1 MEADG
6 NMGEGERN
14 KKTRQVWRGALLSA
28 CLLACG
34 LSVNAFV
41 PESVSLKGEG
51 NKVDVQMSPVEKDT
65 VSLQLSME
73 VQVTKGAS
81 AASVSFEFDQGLAGS
96 VKEYRYQEETGVLTI
111 YVSGD
116 GNKSFPEGEDF
127 RLGNV
132 VLNSESGEATEATVR
147 VKTDSL
153 RIVNR
158 GYDMQVRKEIYAP
171 GEEKAVAGSDQKQ
184 PEPENPDSE
193 PDVVPKPE
201 DPPGEDESQD
211 KTEGGG
217 KKPGTHTSSG
227 DSSDAPASE
236 SVVIP
241 ERESRPNVG
250 IKIGAGQKKPGTQNP
265 SDPLIPKP
273 EDVPKEQETE
283 KVEQP
288 DDLPDTEDTEVPEE
302 IQEKEEEEKVED
314 LTFWGIVVALGAGA
328 FVILL
333 MILEFRRQEEKR
345 KIKKKKVKK

>member
-211 KTEGGG
+211 KTEGTRAAA
-217 KKPGTHTSSG
+217 KSLVPILPQGT
-227 DSSDAPASE
+227 
-236 SVVIP
+236 
-241 ERESRPNVG
+241 
-250 IKIGAGQKKPGTQNP
+250 
-265 SDPLIPKP
+265 
-273 EDVPKEQETE
+273 
-283 KVEQP
+283 
-288 DDLPDTEDTEVPEE
+288 
-302 IQEKEEEEKVED
+302 
-314 LTFWGIVVALGAGA
+314 
-328 FVILL
+328 LL
-333 MILEFRRQEEKR
+333 MPRRPKALSFRSGRAVQTWGSRSVQARKSLVHRIRQIR
-345 KIKKKKVKK
+345 